1 MSWSRAS
8 HAYKSN
14 YFSIFHFAIL
24 SNYCITRNKFLNLF
38 FAENLKIMEDAVT
51 EGVQVQV
58 ESFYIDSH
66 SIPEEDLYVFAYRIR
81 LKNLSQRTVQLL
93 RRHWI
98 ITDSNGDINEV
109 RGDGVVGDQPVLVPD
124 EEYEYTSGSQLKSPV
139 GTMQGT
145 YQMTT
150 TDGDEF
156 DVAIPCFTLAVP
168 GMIN

>member
-1 MSWSRAS
+1 
-8 HAYKSN
+8 
-14 YFSIFHFAIL
+14 
-24 SNYCITRNKFLNLF
+24 
-38 FAENLKIMEDAVT
+38 MEEAVT

-58 ESFYIDSH
+58 ESFYLDSH

-81 LKNLSQRTVQLL
+81 LKNLSQKTVQLL

-145 YQMTT
+145 YRMTT

>member
-1 MSWSRAS
+1 
-8 HAYKSN
+8 
-14 YFSIFHFAIL
+14 
-24 SNYCITRNKFLNLF
+24 
-38 FAENLKIMEDAVT
+38 MEEAVT

-58 ESFYIDSH
+58 ESFYLDSH

-93 RRHWI
+93 WRHWI

-145 YQMTT
+145 YRMTT
-150 TDGDEF
+150 TDDYEF

-168 GMIN
+168 GTIN

>member
-1 MSWSRAS
+1 
-8 HAYKSN
+8 
-14 YFSIFHFAIL
+14 
-24 SNYCITRNKFLNLF
+24 
-38 FAENLKIMEDAVT
+38 
-51 EGVQVQV
+51 
-58 ESFYIDSH
+58 
-66 SIPEEDLYVFAYRIR
+66 
-81 LKNLSQRTVQLL
+81 VQLL

-98 ITDSNGDINEV
+98 ITDSIGDINEV
-109 RGDGVVGDQPVLVPD
+109 RGDGGVGDQPVLVPD

-145 YQMTT
+145 YRMTT

>member
-1 MSWSRAS
+1 
-8 HAYKSN
+8 
-14 YFSIFHFAIL
+14 
-24 SNYCITRNKFLNLF
+24 
-38 FAENLKIMEDAVT
+38 MEEAVT

-58 ESFYIDSH
+58 ESFYLDSH

-81 LKNLSQRTVQLL
+81 LKSVGQRTVQLL

-145 YQMTT
+145 YRMTT
-150 TDGDEF
+150 TDGEEF
-156 DVAIPCFTLAVP
+156 DIAIPCFTLTVP